1 MIKRRIKMF
10 EKERYI
16 LAKNIDSKL
25 VDVFKEHKC
34 ILAGGAIT
42 SIFSGNSIKDYDIYF
57 QDEEKLELFK
67 AILWSQNRV
76 KTTFGESASVLCKTD
91 NAVTVSINNKTFQ
104 FICLDELVGLC
115 SVELIKEFDFTVC
128 MGAFDFAW
136 GDFSFSLDF
145 FKHLAQRSLVYNI
158 NSNYPFASLY
168 RVIKYLKKG
177 FKISGIEMLK
187 LGLKCNAIKI
197 NNFKELRKQ
206 LMGIDTL
213 FLKDLTDKLNGE
225 EMASKTYDFDLFLQM
240 MDEHLSKTE
249 EFNIDEK
256 INEKH

>member
-76 KTTFGESASVLCKTD
+76 KTAFGDTASILCRTD

-104 FICLDELVGLC
+104 FIILEELV
-115 SVELIKEFDFTVC
+115 SSYPIDIIEHFDFTVC
-128 MGAFDFAW
+128 MGTFDFLTK
-136 GDFSFSLDF
+136 DFYFGKNF
-145 FKHLAQRSLVYNI
+145 FRHLAQRSLVYNI

-225 EMASKTYDFDLFLQM
+225 EMASKAYDFDLFLQM
-240 MDEHLSKTE
+240 MDEHLSKLG
-249 EFNIDEK
+249 EFNVEEQK
-256 INEKH
+256 Q